1 LKTINKLFLFC
12 LSSLIE
18 NVLLWAFILI
28 LTAGALAD
36 EAGSVKSRTALINT
50 VINDNGLND
59 ADKNNT
65 AEKTPKKIEATS
77 ITIAQSISADKST
90 NDADYITLNFKDAD
104 LRNILRM
111 IARSAQINIIAGPE
125 VKGSVTMEL
134 DKVRWEQA
142 LSLVLSV
149 NGYTYLKEG
158 NIIRIVSIDN
168 VDKEPLT
175 VVVIPLSYAK
185 SDEVVTIIQPLL
197 TSDRGKIQSDSRANV
212 IIINDIPTKISQ
224 LSKVIKNLDQP
235 TPQVLIE
242 VKFVEIQV
250 GKVDT
255 IGIDWSDF
263 SDYGVVMHD
272 VMYTFDKE
280 ISRDKSR
287 ERASGTSAA
296 KADATR
302 NYSQLKDRTAAYQ
315 FSPDDF
321 RLAFS
326 LIANNQRAKVISN
339 PKIQTLDNRKAI
351 IRVAETHYKPTFT
364 YNKET
369 GAYEINNLEDI
380 YVGITLE
387 VTPHIN
393 LNGYITLD
401 ILPTVSALAGNQII
415 QGVEVPI
422 VNERMIDA
430 RVALKDTYTVAI
442 GGMIKDDW
450 VTSRNSIP
458 YLGDMPYFGESIFGW
473 DRKEKI
479 KNNLVIFITA
489 TIVKPDESNERW
501 NKQLR
506 EMHMKP
512 NGGFEDVIT
521 NYPSWHRIAI
531 TETDI
536 KEREQNLIMAA
547 STNRYVTITTEPMP
561 YNND

>member
-1 LKTINKLFLFC
+1 MTV
-12 LSSLIE
+12 LSS
-18 NVLLWAFILI
+18 
-28 LTAGALAD
+28 AD
-36 EAGSVKSRTALINT
+36 KTSTVQTRTSRINSI
-50 VINDNGLND
+50 INDSEKNGPGGD
-59 ADKNNT
+59 ADSEIDKD
-65 AEKTPKKIEATS
+65 KTKSVDPTS
-77 ITIAQSISADKST
+77 ITIAQRISSNKLTNEADL
-90 NDADYITLNFKDAD
+90 ITLNFKDAD

-111 IARSAQINIIAGPE
+111 IARSAQVNIIAGPE
-125 VKGSVTMEL
+125 VRGSVTMEL
-134 DKVRWEQA
+134 NKVGWEQA
-142 LSLVLSV
+142 LGLVLNV

-158 NIIRIVSIDN
+158 NIIRVISAGN
-168 VDKEPLT
+168 ADKEPLT

-185 SDEVVTIIQPLL
+185 SDEIAIIIKPLL
-197 TSDRGKIQSDSRANV
+197 TPERGEIQSDSRANV
-212 IIINDIPTKISQ
+212 VIINDIPTKISQ
-224 LSKVIKNLDQP
+224 LSKVIKSLDQP

-250 GKVDT
+250 GNVDT

-287 ERASGTSAA
+287 DRASGTTLAR
-296 KADATR
+296 ADATR
-302 NYSQLKDRTAAYQ
+302 NYSQIKDRTAAYQ

-326 LIANNQRAKVISN
+326 LLANNQRAKVISN

-442 GGMIKDDW
+442 GGMLKDDW

-512 NGGFEDVIT
+512 DGRFEDIIT
-521 NYPSWHRIAI
+521 NYPSWHRLALS
-531 TETDI
+531 EVEI
-536 KEREQNLIMAA
+536 KEMEQALIMDA
-547 STNRYVTITTEPMP
+547 STNRYVTVNTELFHSTIAS
-561 YNND
+561 D

>member
-1 LKTINKLFLFC
+1 LKTFNKLFLFC
-12 LSSLIE
+12 LTALIE
-18 NVLLWAFILI
+18 NVLFWIFILI
-28 LTAGALAD
+28 LTVGTSAD
-36 EAGSVKSRTALINT
+36 EPSQIKSRTDLINT
-50 VINDNGLND
+50 VINDDGPIDTPKSNIDEN
-59 ADKNNT
+59 A
-65 AEKTPKKIEATS
+65 PKKIEASS
-77 ITIAQSISADKST
+77 ITIAPSASTDKLT
-90 NDADYITLNFKDAD
+90 NDSNYITLNFKNAD

-111 IARSAQINIIAGPE
+111 IARSTQINIIAGPE

-168 VDKEPLT
+168 VDKEPLAFA
-175 VVVIPLSYAK
+175 VITLEYAK
-185 SDEVVTIIQPLL
+185 SDEILTIIKPLL
-197 TSDRGKIQSDSRANV
+197 TPDRGTIQSDSRANV
-212 IIINDIPTKISQ
+212 LIINDIPTKISQ
-224 LSKVIKNLDQP
+224 IKDVIKNLDKP

-242 VKFVEIQV
+242 VNFIEIQV
-250 GKVDT
+250 GDTET
-255 IGIDWSDF
+255 IGIDWSDM
-263 SDYGVVMHD
+263 SDYGVLMHD

-280 ISRDKSR
+280 INNDKSR
-287 ERASGTSAA
+287 SRASGTGAA
-296 KADATR
+296 VADATR
-302 NYSQLKDRTAAYQ
+302 NFDQNKASTYAYQ
-315 FSPDDF
+315 LSPDNF

-326 LIANNQRAKVISN
+326 LLANDQRAKVISN
-339 PKIQTLDNRKAI
+339 PKIQTLDNRKAT

-369 GAYEINNLEDI
+369 GSYEINNLEDI
-380 YVGITLE
+380 YVGITLD

-393 LNGYITLD
+393 MNGYVTLD
-401 ILPTVSALAGNQII
+401 ILPTVSALSGNQVI

-458 YLGDMPYFGESIFGW
+458 YLGDLPYVGESFFGW
-473 DRKEKI
+473 DKKEKK

-489 TIVKPDESNERW
+489 TIVKPDETNERW
-501 NKQLR
+501 DKQLR

-512 NGGFEDVIT
+512 DGEFEDVIT
-521 NYPSWHRIAI
+521 NYPSWHRLASSE
-531 TETDI
+531 TEI
-536 KEREQNLIMAA
+536 EKQEQALIMAA
-547 STNRYVTITTEPMP
+547 STNQSKSNISFQLEK
-561 YNND
+561 